1 MEDAIIDKHFILD
14 EFVRD
19 GRSGSLASF
28 HLAPVGK
35 CFVERGAF
43 TDRRGKRLFIFL

>member
-19 GRSGSLASF
+19 GRSGSSASF

-35 CFVERGAF
+35 CFVELGAF
-43 TDRRGKRLFIFL
+43 TDRRVKRLFIFL